1 MVVAFEKG
9 DTFALGKR
17 LVAKGSFSG
26 EVLILK

>member
-1 MVVAFEKG
+1 MVVAFEMG

-17 LVAKGSFSG
+17 SVSKGFFSG